1 MENTR
6 PKKWWDSPKEMPMV
20 SAEPSEMK
28 FHANLHRKTHG
39 LAPLPNSPVSPKTR
53 SALRRHVRPRPRVKV
68 RTPHPRVNV
77 NVRNTVNT
85 RPKKWWDLPANERTP
100 MIAVENQPSPPTR
113 SALRKHTRPT
123 PRRSVRRNAAHRN
136 EPAHMNAGNEPFNFK

>member
-6 PKKWWDSPKEMPMV
+6 PKEMPMV

-28 FHANLHRKTHG
+28 FHANLHRKTYG

-77 NVRNTVNT
+77 RNTVNT
-85 RPKKWWDLPANERTP
+85 RPKKWWDLPANKRTP

-136 EPAHMNAGNEPFNFK
+136 ASHMNAGNEPFNFK